1 MGFIGNKYYY
11 ENLLLWIKQPLE
23 TTKLDIS
30 CLCFIIGNHGIG
42 KTYGICKAITDS
54 EYNIAEFNGQNY
66 KDFLDFINKKTCSD
80 IVSQI
85 NGDLLNKKII
95 FIDELESF
103 MMYDRTFLNNLISLL
118 ESKRLPAVK
127 IIIACT
133 LLETKS
139 ALKISNSSFK
149 LELSVP
155 NESDIF
161 LFLKEKYGGKSG
173 ELLKIAENCDG
184 NISIAITL
192 LNGLIK
198 KKKKSIEN
206 EFDST
211 KHDKIISINNIYN
224 INDITVL
231 RNIIDQD
238 KNLHPLRFH
247 ENLIKAL
254 DQRKGTKEK
263 KSLIYKNYLKS
274 IINWDIML
282 FNAKQHSNDTNICTE
297 YIIYNMRLLYTI
309 PPKKNSIIIPTEFT
323 KIFNYLSLKKKTAI
337 ALYNY
342 EMPFI
347 GSLHKN
353 IYENMAKKFSI

>member
-1 MGFIGNKYYY
+1 MGFIGNKLYY
-11 ENLLLWIKQPLE
+11 ESLLLWIQKPLE
-23 TTKLDIS
+23 TNKLDVS

-42 KTYGICKAITDS
+42 KTYGIQKAIEKA
-54 EYNIAEFNGQNY
+54 EYNIAEFHGQNY
-66 KDFLDFINKKTCSD
+66 KDFIDFINKKTTCD

-85 NGDLLNKKII
+85 NGDHLNKKVI

-103 MMYDRTFLNNLISLL
+103 MLYDRTFLNNLTSLL
-118 ESKRLPAVK
+118 ESKKLPAIK
-127 IIIACT
+127 IIIAGS

-139 ALKISNSSFK
+139 ALKISNSCFK

-155 NESDIF
+155 SESDIL
-161 LFLKEKYGGKSG
+161 LFLKQTYGGKNG
-173 ELLKIAENCDG
+173 DLLKIAESCDG

-192 LNGLIK
+192 VNGLNK
-198 KKKKSIEN
+198 KKKKQDTESN
-206 EFDST
+206 
-211 KHDKIISINNIYN
+211 KHDKSISINDIYN
-224 INDITVL
+224 INDIETL
-231 RNIIDQD
+231 HNIIDQD
-238 KNLHPLRFH
+238 RNLHPLRFH

-263 KSLIYKNYLKS
+263 KAFIYTSYLRTLIE
-274 IINWDIML
+274 WDIML
-282 FNAKQHSNDTNICTE
+282 FNSKAHGNDTNIGTE
-297 YIIYNMRLLYTI
+297 YILYNMRLLYSI
-309 PPKKNSIIIPTEFT
+309 PLKKNSIVVPTEFT

-347 GSLHKN
+347 GNLHKN